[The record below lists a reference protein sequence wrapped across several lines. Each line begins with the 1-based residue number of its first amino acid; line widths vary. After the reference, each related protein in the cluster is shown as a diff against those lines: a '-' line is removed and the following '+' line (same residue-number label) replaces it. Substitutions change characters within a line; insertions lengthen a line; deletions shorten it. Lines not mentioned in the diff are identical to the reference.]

1 MFADSPAI
9 SGVALYVLT
18 VYAAVI
24 LSFIG
29 AVHWGLAMNGAH
41 TLARWQ
47 LGLSVTPALAAWLLM
62 ATLPP
67 LGALIGLGA
76 GFLVVLGGDL
86 LAIKYGLA
94 PPSYARL
101 CTVSSVIICAALWTA
116 AWTLAR

>member
-47 LGLSVTPALAAWLLM
+47 LGLSVAPALAAWLLLV
-62 ATLPP
+62 TLPP
-67 LGALIGLGA
+67 WSALIGLGVA
-76 GFLVVLGGDL
+76 FLVVLAGDL

-94 PPSYARL
+94 PTGYARI
-101 CTVSSVIICAALWTA
+101 CVVSTGVVCASLWTA
-116 AWTLAR
+116 AWTLAH

>member
-41 TLARWQ
+41 TLARW
-47 LGLSVTPALAAWLLM
+47 
-62 ATLPP
+62 
-67 LGALIGLGA
+67 
-76 GFLVVLGGDL
+76 
-86 LAIKYGLA
+86 
-94 PPSYARL
+94 
-101 CTVSSVIICAALWTA
+101 
-116 AWTLAR
+116 